1 MLSDMNIEEALAEA
15 DDNYDGIGS
24 TPSEWAERKHLPLGA
39 VLMRTEGPFRMFGI
53 RDPKGQQLGRGAF
66 GRAFKVDLHGAP
78 TVLKL
83 TRDPFEF
90 AASSALVGRTTK
102 HIVPIYGVW
111 AVKASFAMP
120 HWVPWYVVHR
130 GLLTPFDKRDARLI
144 DAIYELRHDQDV
156 DLKRMPNP
164 KGDRLLRAKWEGWLR
179 DEFQMLDISGPGVV
193 ARAMELLVEIGS
205 GVREMHSI
213 GIDWADCHSKNVMRD
228 ERGRLRIS
236 DVGWNTPHEDN
247 DAEVTWFTP
256 EAVSDH
262 LAKIK
267 TS

>member
-1 MLSDMNIEEALAEA
+1 MLSDMNIEEALEA
-15 DDNYDGIGS
+15 DENYDGIGS
-24 TPSEWAERKHLPLGA
+24 TPSEWADRKHLPLGA
-39 VLMRTEGPFRMFGI
+39 VLMRAERPFRMLGI
-53 RDPKGQQLGRGAF
+53 RDPKQQQLGRGAF
-66 GRAFKVDLHGAP
+66 GRAFKIDVHGQP

-90 AASSALVGRTTK
+90 AASSALVGRVTK

-111 AVKASFAMP
+111 AVQCSFAVR

-130 GLLTPFDKRDARLI
+130 GLLTPFEKRDAKLI
-144 DAIYELRHDQDV
+144 DAIYDLRHDENV
-156 DLKRMPNP
+156 DLKRMPHER
-164 KGDRLLRAKWEGWLR
+164 GDRLMRAKWEGWLR
-179 DEFQMLDISGPGVV
+179 DELKELNITGPGVV
-193 ARAMELLVEIGS
+193 ARAMELLLEIS
-205 GVREMHSI
+205 AGVREMHTI

-256 EAVSDH
+256 EAVGDH
-262 LAKIK
+262 LAKLK
-267 TS
+267 AS